1 MKKATDAT
9 VAGDNTI
16 NPSLPRE
23 LSIEEV
29 IWQLRIEKAKSHH
42 ERHMPW
48 CQDAIQSM
56 EEWILL
62 LPARRLYR

>member
-1 MKKATDAT
+1 MKKATVGA
-9 VAGDNTI
+9 VAGDNSN
-16 NPSLPRE
+16 NPSLPRDV
-23 LSIEEV
+23 SIEIA
-29 IWQLRIEKAKSHH
+29 IWQLRIERAKAHP
-42 ERHMPW
+42 ERHMSW

>member
-1 MKKATDAT
+1 MKKATVGA
-9 VAGDNTI
+9 VAAANM
-16 NPSLPRE
+16 NSYSLPRE
-23 LSIEEV
+23 VSIEIA
-29 IWQLRIEKAKSHH
+29 IWQLRIERAKSHP

-62 LPARRLYR
+62 LPVRRLYQ

>member
-23 LSIEEV
+23 LSIEIA
-29 IWQLRIEKAKSHH
+29 IWQLRIERAKSHPDH
-42 ERHMPW
+42 YLPW

>member
-1 MKKATDAT
+1 MKKATGET
-9 VAGDNTI
+9 VAGANI
-16 NPSLPRE
+16 NSYSLPRE

-29 IWQLRIEKAKSHH
+29 IWQLRIARAKSHLDH
-42 ERHMPW
+42 YLPW

>member
-1 MKKATDAT
+1 MKKATVRA
-9 VAGDNTI
+9 VAAANM
-16 NPSLPRE
+16 NSYSLPRE
-23 LSIEEV
+23 VSIEIS
-29 IWQLRIEKAKSHH
+29 IWQLRIEKAQSHH

-62 LPARRLYR
+62 LPVRRLYQ

>member
-1 MKKATDAT
+1 MKKATAGT
-9 VAGDNTI
+9 VAGDNFI
-16 NPSLPRE
+16 NSSLPRE
-23 LSIEEV
+23 VSIEIT
-29 IWQLRIEKAKSHH
+29 IWQLRIEKAKSHP

-62 LPARRLYR
+62 LPVRRLYQ

>member
-1 MKKATDAT
+1 MKKATVAS

-23 LSIEEV
+23 LSIEIA
-29 IWQLRIEKAKSHH
+29 IWQLRIERAKAHPDH
-42 ERHMPW
+42 YLPW